1 MTSRQL
7 ARRAGNVHMARMTAP
22 NLRLMLL
29 LTLGAA
35 AAVLGSAI
43 AAERIGGL
51 VPCALCLLERM
62 PYRGVIALAAVAL
75 VLPRRWAR
83 LALWLVVPV
92 LLAGAAVGVV
102 HIGVEQQWWPSP
114 MPECMA
120 PRFSGG
126 SIAERLASMPA
137 KPSKAC
143 EDPSYL
149 IPGIPVSMA
158 ELNTLAAL
166 AFATCVTMF
175 LLRTQRGTP

>member
-1 MTSRQL
+1 
-7 ARRAGNVHMARMTAP
+7 
-22 NLRLMLL
+22 
-29 LTLGAA
+29 
-35 AAVLGSAI
+35 
-43 AAERIGGL
+43 
-51 VPCALCLLERM
+51 
-62 PYRGVIALAAVAL
+62 
-75 VLPRRWAR
+75 LPRRWAR